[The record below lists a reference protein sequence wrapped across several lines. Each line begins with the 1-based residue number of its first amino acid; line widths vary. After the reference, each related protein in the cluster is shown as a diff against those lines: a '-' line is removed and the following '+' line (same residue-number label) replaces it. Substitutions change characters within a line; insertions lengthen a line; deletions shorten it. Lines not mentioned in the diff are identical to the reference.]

1 MRTLRLRN
9 FRCLEDTKDIE
20 IRPLTFLVGANSS
33 GKSSFLKFFPLLR
46 QSVRVR
52 KRGVFLWNYHDVD
65 LRDFKNTLREGADT
79 INIDFTVGMLP
90 LRGRGH
96 VSSGSFAK
104 DLHVTL
110 VLSALDE
117 HYDFM
122 SCIEI
127 AYVDQTI
134 QISFDT
140 IGNANIIVNGICM
153 NELYHLESILVSGQG
168 MGIIPGIWFGNE
180 KDVSSQP
187 LFNFSGMRK
196 MVQDYFSSPQM
207 AAARVR
213 RALNMVLFSKGELAE
228 FVKKEWNVKLKKLE
242 IDNFNNMMLYQN
254 ISYIL
259 YSLNEYLTEFANSI
273 EYVRPLRATFE
284 RYYRFQNYAI
294 DEIESNGENL
304 AMFLYNLMPPLRRSL
319 DNWTLRMF
327 GFKIQVNAHEGH
339 VELGISEGEEGM
351 FHNLVDVGF
360 GYTQLLPIIVLIWKS
375 VYTGFGRIGGT
386 RRSSKK
392 VIVIEQPELHLHPK
406 MQMLF
411 ADMLVKILQTTEKG
425 KFRFVIET
433 HSETII
439 NRIGELLSEGNKFAK
454 EDVNVVLFHKEDN
467 RSSVTIANYDDEG
480 FLNNWP
486 IGVFSGYAD

>member
-1 MRTLRLRN
+1 MKTLRLRN
-9 FRCLEDTKDIE
+9 FRCLEDTRDIE

-79 INIDFTVGMLP
+79 INIDFTVSSLP

-96 VSSGSFAK
+96 APSGTFAK
-104 DLHVTL
+104 ELHVTL
-110 VLSALDE
+110 VISALDE

-122 SCIEI
+122 SCIEM

-134 QISFDT
+134 QLLFDT
-140 IGNANIIVNGICM
+140 TGNANVVVNGICM

-168 MGIIPGIWFGNE
+168 MGIIPGLWFDTE

-187 LFNFSGMRK
+187 SFNFAAMRK

-213 RALNMVLFSKGELAE
+213 SALNMILFSKSELTE
-228 FVKKEWNVKLKKLE
+228 FIKKEWNIKLKKLE
-242 IDNFNNMMLYQN
+242 IDNLNNMMLYQN

-259 YSLNEYLTEFANSI
+259 YSLNEYLTDFANSI

-304 AMFLYNLMPPLRRSL
+304 AMFLYNLMPPHRRSL

-375 VYTGFGRIGGT
+375 VYTGSSRIGGT
-386 RRSSKK
+386 RRFSKK

-411 ADMLVKILQTTEKG
+411 ADMLVRILQTTEKG

-439 NRIGELLSEGNKFAK
+439 NRIGELLSEGNKFTK

-467 RSSVTIANYDDEG
+467 GSSVTIANYDDEG

-486 IGVFSGYAD
+486 IGFFSGYAD

>member
-1 MRTLRLRN
+1 MKTLRLRN
-9 FRCLEDTKDIE
+9 FRCLEDTRDIE

-65 LRDFKNTLREGADT
+65 LRDFKNTVKEGADT
-79 INIDFTVGMLP
+79 IDISFTIGLLP

-96 VSSGSFAK
+96 ISSEKSAK

-110 VLSALDE
+110 VISASGE

-122 SCIEI
+122 SSIEMK
-127 AYVDQTI
+127 YVDQSI
-134 QISFDT
+134 YISFDAAGKT
-140 IGNANIIVNGICM
+140 NVVVNGICM
-153 NELYHLESILVSGQG
+153 NELYRLESILVSGQG
-168 MGIIPGIWFGNE
+168 MGIIPGLWFDSE
-180 KDVSSQP
+180 KDVSLHPS
-187 LFNFSGMRK
+187 FNFSAMRK

-213 RALNMVLFSKGELAE
+213 SALNMILFSKSEVAE
-228 FVKKEWNVKLKKLE
+228 FIKNEWNVNLKKQE
-242 IDNFNNMMLYQN
+242 IDNLNNMMLYQN
-254 ISYIL
+254 ISIIL
-259 YSLNEYLTEFANSI
+259 YSLNEYLTDFANSI

-304 AMFLYNLMPPLRRSL
+304 AMFLYNLMPSQKRSL

-327 GFKIQVNAHEGH
+327 GFKILVNAHEGH
-339 VELGISEGEEGM
+339 VELGISEDVDGL

-375 VYTGFGRIGGT
+375 VYTGGGRIVGS
-386 RRSSKK
+386 RRISKK

-411 ADMLVKILQTTEKG
+411 ADMLAKILQTTEKG

-439 NRIGELLSEGNKFAK
+439 NRIGELLFEGSKFTK

-467 RSSVTIANYDDEG
+467 GSSVTIANYDDEG

-486 IGVFSGYAD
+486 IGFFSGYAD